1 MDWNENSSFSNSWK
15 AACARCVHRE
25 IKENLNTAN
34 MRGRWLSVCR
44 LPTDALV
51 EQEPWLKLEGCRRAG
66 DVARSVYSQNER
78 LWNDHSWREADAR
91 RARSARPWHVELIS
105 M

>member
-1 MDWNENSSFSNSWK
+1 
-15 AACARCVHRE
+15 VHRE
-25 IKENLNTAN
+25 IKENLSTAN

-51 EQEPWLKLEGCRRAG
+51 EQEPRSKLEGCRRAR

-78 LWNDHSWREADAR
+78 LRNDLWRDADVR
-91 RARSARPWHVELIS
+91 GDIVIGVYRQWKWGVPLVG
-105 M
+105 